1 MSVRR
6 FLFTLLMGLLS
17 VSCLGASVCTRP
29 SAGLWAGGAFCI
41 PTADYLKQYPGD
53 EDAAMPPVRTSF
65 SFGADADLLNIAS
78 GRFSAGLGVSFVS
91 TGRSIAF
98 GQNYLK
104 PYIGL
109 GFLLEFDYD
118 FTSLFTAG
126 LKLRYLSCTF
136 NGSASKFICIET
148 ELVPSLRIFSTGP
161 TDGFVSAPVTLSYR
175 SDAVTVRTSLALTL
189 RFDSAGMRR
198 PE

>member
-1 MSVRR
+1 M
-6 FLFTLLMGLLS
+6 LIALLS
-17 VSCLGASVCTRP
+17 VSCLGAAVCTRP
-29 SAGLWAGGAFCI
+29 SYGVWAGGAFCI
-41 PTADYLKQYPGD
+41 PTADYLKQYPGN
-53 EDAAMPPVRTSF
+53 EDAAMPPVRTSS
-65 SFGADADLLNIAS
+65 SFGADADLLNLAI
-78 GRFSAGLGVSFVS
+78 GKFSAGLGVSFVS

-98 GQNYLK
+98 GQSYLK

-109 GFLLEFDYD
+109 GFLLDFDYD

-136 NGSASKFICIET
+136 NGSASNFICIET
-148 ELVPSLRIFSTGP
+148 ELVPSLWVFSAGP

-175 SDAVTVRTSLALTL
+175 SDAVTVRTSLAFTL
-189 RFDSAGMRR
+189 RFDSSEMRR